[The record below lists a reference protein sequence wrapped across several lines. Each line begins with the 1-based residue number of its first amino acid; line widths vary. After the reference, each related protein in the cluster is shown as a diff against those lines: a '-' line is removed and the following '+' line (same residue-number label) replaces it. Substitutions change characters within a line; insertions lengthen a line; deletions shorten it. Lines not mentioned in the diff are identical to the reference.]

1 MPVHHNALNLG
12 CEGPKLPEEAPMSNP
27 VQDHAVGRRFRLA
40 RFALAGALSAG
51 LMVAV
56 PAAQADTLSTVRTH
70 VHHADMALAKV
81 VAAAPSGSVSG
92 PLASLEAAINAAGV
106 NAANLYKHAHTAK
119 VRENAAAA
127 MDKVAAQE
135 NRDAAALTPMIGQLS
150 GVSQSQVATAV
161 AAVTQGREEAL
172 SLVSTLVPK
181 LPVVSRSAVAGT
193 VASLSESGTGQV
205 GQLIGSISP
214 NSIACTAL
222 NAVGQVVATVVA
234 SVQSD
239 LGRVQGLVAMLPA
252 GGDTQFSSII
262 SGLPTQLTS
271 LVGTLESAFDCSPS
285 STTNTAGIGGV
296 TSLIGSITNLVQ
308 GILGSFLP
316 SLGGGS
322 SSSTVTGVPVTGLLS
337 GLLGSVT
344 STVPS
349 FGGLLGGSSG
359 TSGGLLS
366 GILGLLGGG
375 SSSAGGLFSGLL

>member
-1 MPVHHNALNLG
+1 MFHPA
-12 CEGPKLPEEAPMSNP
+12 
-27 VQDHAVGRRFRLA
+27 VQDLALGRRGRLA

-70 VHHADMALAKV
+70 VHRADTALAKV

-106 NAANLYKHAHTAK
+106 NAANLYKHAHTAS
-119 VRENAAAA
+119 VRVNAAAA

-135 NRDAAALTPMIGQLS
+135 NRDAAALTPIIGQLT
-150 GVSQSQVATAV
+150 GAAQSEVAAAV
-161 AAVTQGREEAL
+161 AAVTQGREQAL
-172 SLVSTLVPK
+172 SLVSALVPK
-181 LPVVSRSAVAGT
+181 LPAVSRSAVAGT
-193 VASLSESGTGQV
+193 VASLSDSGVGQV
-205 GQLIGSISP
+205 GQLLGTISP

-222 NAVGQVVATVVA
+222 NTVGQVVATVVA

-239 LGRVQGLVAMLPA
+239 LTRVQGLLSMLPV
-252 GGDTQFSSII
+252 GGGTQFSSII
-262 SGLPTQLTS
+262 SGLPSQLTS
-271 LVGTLESAFDCSPS
+271 LVGMLQSAFNCPS
-285 STTNTAGIGGV
+285 SGATSTTAGIGGV
-296 TSLIGSITNLVQ
+296 TSLVGSITNLVQ

-322 SSSTVTGVPVTGLLS
+322 SSGPVSGVPITGLLS
-337 GLLGSVT
+337 GLLGSIT

-359 TSGGLLS
+359 SPLS

-375 SSSAGGLFSGLL
+375 GSSGGGSSGGGLLGGLL

>member
-1 MPVHHNALNLG
+1 
-12 CEGPKLPEEAPMSNP
+12 MSHP
-27 VQDHAVGRRFRLA
+27 AVQDLALGRRGRLA

-70 VHHADMALAKV
+70 VHRADTALAKV
-81 VAAAPSGSVSG
+81 IAAAPTGSVSG

-106 NAANLYKHAHTAK
+106 NAANLYKHAHTAS
-119 VRENAAAA
+119 VRTNAAAA

-135 NRDAAALTPMIGQLS
+135 NRDAAALTPLIGQLT
-150 GVSQSQVATAV
+150 GAAQSQVATVV

-172 SLVSTLVPK
+172 SLVSALVPK
-181 LPVVSRSAVAGT
+181 LPTASRSAVAST
-193 VASLSESGTGQV
+193 VASLSDSGVGQV
-205 GQLIGSISP
+205 GQLLGTIAP

-239 LGRVQGLVAMLPA
+239 LGRVQGLLSTLPVGGTLPA
-252 GGDTQFSSII
+252 QFSSII
-262 SGLPTQLTS
+262 NGLPAQLSS
-271 LVGTLESAFDCSPS
+271 LIGTLQTAFNCPS
-285 STTNTAGIGGV
+285 SGGGVVVGGGLGGV
-296 TSLIGSITNLVQ
+296 TSLVSSITNLVE
-308 GILGSFLP
+308 GLVGSFLP

-322 SSSTVTGVPVTGLLS
+322 SSGPVSGVPITGLLS

-349 FGGLLGGSSG
+349 LGGLLGGSSG
-359 TSGGLLS
+359 TGGGLLS

-375 SSSAGGLFSGLL
+375 GSSSGGGLLGGLL